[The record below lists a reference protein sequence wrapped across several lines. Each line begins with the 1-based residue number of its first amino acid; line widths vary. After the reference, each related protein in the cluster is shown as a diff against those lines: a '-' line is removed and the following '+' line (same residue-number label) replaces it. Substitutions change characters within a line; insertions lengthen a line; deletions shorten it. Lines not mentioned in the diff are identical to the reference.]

1 MLAIAALA
9 ISVLSATADP
19 TPHCLGAY
27 EQGALIACHTTPDAA
42 ITLHDDAGFEARLSA
57 DAQGRFVL
65 GFSRDA
71 APNMTLRVCAKGG
84 ACAALPLSIA
94 PHDYNIERING
105 LPPGK
110 VSRFTP
116 AQLAHI
122 RKSSA
127 RKKTAFATHVDTQA
141 YLMGFDAPVQ
151 NARISG
157 YFGSQRVLNGKP
169 KRPHMGM
176 DFAVPKG
183 TPIAAPAGGVVT
195 LADPDLYF
203 EGGTVFLDHGQ
214 GLVSVFMH
222 MSALN
227 VKDGQRVKK
236 GDVLGQVGST
246 GRATG
251 PHLHWSLKWRNR
263 YYVNPD
269 AALSLDVSPL
279 R

>member
-1 MLAIAALA
+1 MLLLALLLIA
-9 ISVLSATADP
+9 SPDP
-19 TPHCLGAY
+19 TPICHGSY
-27 EQGALIACHTTPDAA
+27 EQGALLTCRTLPGADVTLSDAS
-42 ITLHDDAGFEARLSA
+42 GFEAQVKA
-57 DAQGRFVL
+57 DEAGRFIL

-71 APNMTLRVCAKGG
+71 APNMTLRVCAPGN
-84 ACAALPLSIA
+84 ACASLPLAIV
-94 PHDYNIERING
+94 PHDYKIERIDG

-110 VSRFTP
+110 VSSFTP

-127 RKKTAFATHVDTQA
+127 RKKTAFAAKTISDA
-141 YLMGFDAPVQ
+141 FLAGFSKPVE

-157 YFGSQRVLNGKP
+157 FYGSQRVLNGEP

-176 DFAVPKG
+176 DFAVPTG
-183 TPIAAPAGGVVT
+183 TPIVAPAGGVVT

-222 MSALN
+222 MSALD
-227 VKDGQRVKK
+227 VKDGQRVNK
-236 GDVLGQVGST
+236 GEVLGRVGAT

-251 PHLHWSLKWRNR
+251 AHLHWSLKWRNR

-269 AALSLDVSPL
+269 AALELDLSPL

>member
-1 MLAIAALA
+1 MPMLAALA
-9 ISVLSATADP
+9 ALLISAVDP
-19 TPHCLGAY
+19 TPLCTGTP
-27 EQGALIACHTTPDAA
+27 EQGALMACRTTPNAV
-42 ITLHDDAGFEARLSA
+42 ITLVDNAGFTAIFKA
-57 DAQGRFVL
+57 DPAGRFVV

-71 APNMTLRVCAKGG
+71 SANMTLRACANGG

-94 PHDYNIERING
+94 AHDYKVERING

-110 VSRFTP
+110 VSTFSA

-122 RKSSA
+122 RKSST
-127 RKKTAFATHVDTQA
+127 RKKAAFAIKADTDA
-141 YLMGFDAPVQ
+141 YLAGFAKPVQ

-157 YFGSQRVLNGKP
+157 YYGSQRVLNGKP

-222 MSALN
+222 MSSLD
-227 VKDGQRVKK
+227 VHDGQRVKK
-236 GDVLGQVGST
+236 GDILGKVGAT

-251 PHLHWSLKWRNR
+251 PHLHWSLKWKNR

>member
-1 MLAIAALA
+1 MALFCFALA
-9 ISVLSATADP
+9 FLLSAADP
-19 TPHCLGAY
+19 TPLCTGPA
-27 EQGALIACHTTPDAA
+27 EQGALMACRTTALA
-42 ITLHDDAGFEARLSA
+42 EVTLSDDQGFETRFSA
-57 DAQGRFVL
+57 DEKGRFVL

-84 ACAALPLSIA
+84 ACAATPLSIA
-94 PHDYNIERING
+94 PHDYKIERIDG

-110 VSRFTP
+110 VSTFSA

-127 RKKTAFATHVDTQA
+127 RKKAAFATHANTDA
-141 YLMGFDAPVQ
+141 YLLGFAKPVQ

-222 MSALN
+222 LSALD
-227 VKDGQRVKK
+227 VKDGKIVKK
-236 GDVLGQVGST
+236 GDILGKVGAT

-251 PHLHWSLKWRNR
+251 PHLHWSLKWKNR